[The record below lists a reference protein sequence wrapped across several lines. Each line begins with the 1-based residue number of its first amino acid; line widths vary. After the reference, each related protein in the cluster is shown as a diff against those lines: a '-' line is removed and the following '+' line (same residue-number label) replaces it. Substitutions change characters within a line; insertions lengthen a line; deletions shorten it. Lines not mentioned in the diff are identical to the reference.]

1 MLINPTRN
9 TYNIFLVAGSCIA
22 LLFGAWACSR
32 NDKTTLPQELQNVV
46 LESPMPV
53 TKFELTT
60 QRGTIF
66 SVNDFK
72 NKWTFLFFGYTNCPD
87 VCPTTLTELT
97 QLAKQLDS
105 SIPANDTENH
115 QQNTQQSTKST
126 IVNTTAEV
134 QYVFVTVDPQRDTQ
148 QHLAGY
154 LNYFNQGFIGLT
166 GSMDN
171 IEQLAGQLKIK
182 HARGEGSND
191 NYTVNHSSAI
201 LLIDPQGR
209 YYAKFS
215 APHYAENLR
224 SKLFLIKQ
232 HFHRFS

>member
-1 MLINPTRN
+1 
-9 TYNIFLVAGSCIA
+9 
-22 LLFGAWACSR
+22 
-32 NDKTTLPQELQNVV
+32 
-46 LESPMPV
+46 MPV
-53 TKFELTT
+53 TEFVLYT
-60 QRGTIF
+60 QRGTTF

-87 VCPTTLTELT
+87 ICPTTLTELT

-105 SIPANDTENH
+105 STPATSSENH
-115 QQNTQQSTKST
+115 QQSTTST

-148 QHLAGY
+148 EHLAGY
-154 LNYFNQGFIGLT
+154 LNYFNQDFIGLT
-166 GSMDN
+166 GSMND

-215 APHYAENLR
+215 APHYAETMR
-224 SKLFLIKQ
+224 SKFFLIKQ